1 MYCSRLVLSS
11 VPSQPRKERERL
23 EEAYITVSI
32 VTCSIVPEDAA
43 RNCSN
48 DLLKDAL
55 KHEQDEI
62 ALKEDHFFLILHLK
76 VLLRSSYLKLDSS
89 LSKMLKRHFAL
100 GQKSK

>member
-1 MYCSRLVLSS
+1 MLSS

-55 KHEQDEI
+55 KHEQGEI
-62 ALKEDHFFLILHLK
+62 ALKEDDFFNTQFKTSFKILHFE
-76 VLLRSSYLKLDSS
+76 VRFIPP
-89 LSKMLKRHFAL
+89 KMLKRHFAL